1 MLLYYY
7 KIENSATDFDDVL
20 DRLEAYYKQIHVQNL
35 TSKGELINIIIRG
48 SVFKTIKSVAKILD
62 IIGSLAL

>member
-1 MLLYYY
+1 LLYYY

-20 DRLEAYYKQIHVQNL
+20 DRLKAYYKQIHVQNL
-35 TSKGELINIIIRG
+35 TSKGELINTIIRG
-48 SVFKTIKSVAKILD
+48 SVFKTIRSVAKILD